1 MADSPAFQPPSE
13 GEARKWAL
21 IVVAVAAALALA
33 WFVYGA
39 LTEVDGIT
47 KQETPP
53 TAIDMLP
60 PPPPPPPPPPQPQE
74 KPPEP
79 VDQPDP
85 APVPEPAPQPDKPA
99 PAPMQIDGPAQAG
112 ADSYGM
118 QSGGGGGM
126 GTPGGTGTCL
136 KPPCG
141 GGGGPVGVDRFWG
154 RNLANALERHIQ
166 SNKSVNV
173 DSFVSEYDVW
183 VNAAGAL
190 TQARLVKGS
199 GNGRLDQTVLGLLQ
213 TAVGLRPPPASIR
226 MPQRIKVGRKRF

>member
-1 MADSPAFQPPSE
+1 MAEAPSFQPPGE
-13 GEARKWAL
+13 GEARKWVLIAL
-21 IVVAVAAALALA
+21 GVAVLLALV
-33 WFVYGA
+33 WFVYGM
-39 LTEVDGIT
+39 LSDVTGVEV
-47 KQETPP
+47 KQAPP

-79 VDQPDP
+79 LDQPDP

-126 GTPGGTGTCL
+126 GSPGGKGTCVG
-136 KPPCG
+136 PNCG
-141 GGGGPVGVDRFWG
+141 GGPPVGVDRFWG

-166 SNKSVNV
+166 NNRSVNV

-183 VNAAGAL
+183 VNSAGAL

-199 GNGRLDQTVLGLLQ
+199 GNGKLDQTVLALLQ
-213 TAVGLRPPPASIR
+213 TATGLRPPPASIR